1 MRVEREFPAMGT
13 VNSVVAVV
21 GEGEKDLA
29 AACLGRIREKVC
41 GLDDTLSV
49 FKETSEVSRLNRLVG
64 EGAVAVSED
73 TYQLLGAARRYGD
86 VTGGAFD
93 VTAGE
98 LASFWKAAIRDGK
111 EPSRACIERARALVN
126 YRDILLAGP
135 EGARTARLARSGMR
149 VDLGGIA
156 KGYAARLAAAELRAS
171 GITRALVNFGGTV
184 VAIGGPWEVGV
195 RSPAA
200 PRGARKVGG
209 QGESVLGTLAVRDQA
224 IVTSGAY
231 EQCRVV
237 GGRLVHHIVDPRTG
251 KPAASSLSS
260 VTLVC
265 KDPCALDAL
274 ATGAFVLGAEKA
286 ARLLAEQE
294 VDAVM
299 VTASGEVLVTPGLS
313 ASFIPAGLQE
323 P

>member
-41 GLDDTLSV
+41 CLDDSLSV
-49 FKETSEVSRLNRLVG
+49 FKETSEVSRLNRLAG

-73 TYQLLGAARRYGD
+73 TYQLLGAARGYGD

-98 LASFWKAAIRDGK
+98 LASLWKAAIRDGK

-135 EGARTARLARSGMR
+135 EGARTARLARPGMH

-156 KGYAARLAAAELRAS
+156 KGYAARLAAAELRTS
-171 GITRALVNFGGTV
+171 GITRARQLWGHGGCHRRPLE
-184 VAIGGPWEVGV
+184 GGGEKPHCPAWGQESGWAGGVG
-195 RSPAA
+195 PGH
-200 PRGARKVGG
+200 P
-209 QGESVLGTLAVRDQA
+209 
-224 IVTSGAY
+224 
-231 EQCRVV
+231 CR
-237 GGRLVHHIVDPRTG
+237 T
-251 KPAASSLSS
+251 
-260 VTLVC
+260 
-265 KDPCALDAL
+265 
-274 ATGAFVLGAEKA
+274 
-286 ARLLAEQE
+286 
-294 VDAVM
+294 
-299 VTASGEVLVTPGLS
+299 
-313 ASFIPAGLQE
+313 
-323 P
+323 